1 MANKT
6 KKPNGRWRVR
16 WEGGSKTVDTEKEAI
31 SLVKQMTGREEER
44 KVAKRNDNEA
54 PTHGG
59 MFFKDFVD
67 EIYLPLHAEKKP
79 RSLFKVRYQLEHAM
93 PFFGNLRLTDAPKYW
108 ERAWEQFK
116 DARLAVVKRATLLSE
131 FSTLR
136 AVLNEASQKKMSLTL
151 FCTRNPLAAVKFE
164 ANVGKVE
171 RAPVL
176 RFSDKEVAKIVE
188 AAGPQRGA
196 LWTLMVNTGLRRGEL
211 LALERRLCS
220 EDEIEVRHA
229 PDEGLFTKTSTTRF
243 IPLNKAAQKA
253 LRTLLKAEPIG
264 PKVVGFLD
272 EHTISRAFTA
282 DRLTA
287 GVQTPGT
294 LKTLRKTFISNLVN
308 GAGVP
313 IGVAM
318 ELAGHTQMKT
328 TQLYLVG
335 TDDQRKKA
343 VRALEA
349 LG

>member
-6 KKPNGRWRVR
+6 QKPNGRWRVR
-16 WEGGSKTVDTEKEAI
+16 WEGGSKTVDTKSEAV
-31 SLVKQMTGREEER
+31 SLVKKHSGREEER
-44 KVAKRNDNEA
+44 KVERRNDGEA
-54 PTHGG
+54 PTHAG
-59 MFFKDFVD
+59 MFFGDFVK

-79 RSLFKVRYQLEHAM
+79 RSLFKVKYQLDHAL
-93 PFFGNLRLTDAPKYW
+93 PFFEDLRLTDAPKYW
-108 ERAWEQFK
+108 ERKWEQFK
-116 DARLAVVKRATLLSE
+116 KARLQVVKRSTLLAE

-136 AVLNEASQKKMSLTL
+136 AVLNEAAEKKMSLTVY
-151 FCTRNPLAAVKFE
+151 CARNPLKAVKFT
-164 ANVGKVE
+164 ANVGSVE

-176 RFSDKEVAKIVE
+176 RFSEEEIAKICE
-188 AAGPQRGA
+188 AAGPQRA
-196 LWTLMVNTGLRRGEL
+196 AVWTLMVNTGLRRGEL
-211 LALERRLCS
+211 LSLERRLCS
-220 EDEIEVRHA
+220 DDEIEVRHA
-229 PDEGLFTKTSTTRF
+229 PEEGLYTKTSTTRY
-243 IPLNKAAQKA
+243 IPLNKDAQKA
-253 LRTLLKAEPIG
+253 LKTLLRVEPIG

-282 DRLTA
+282 DRKTA
-287 GVQTPGT
+287 GVLTPGT